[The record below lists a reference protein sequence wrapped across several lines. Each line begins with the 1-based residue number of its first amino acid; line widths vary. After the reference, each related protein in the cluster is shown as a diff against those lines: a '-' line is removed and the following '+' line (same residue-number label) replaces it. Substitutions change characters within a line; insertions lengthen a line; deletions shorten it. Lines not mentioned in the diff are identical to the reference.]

1 MSEKTNTPANEC
13 TETATH
19 EIKTRSMASYDAAQA
34 RLLKTTDGLSETSVG
49 ALKALLRITKN
60 HERGQTVFISCIL
73 FDTAG
78 YLDKGKKGEAQ
89 KCLTSARKI
98 IGSQL
103 FRGMKG
109 KTLAILS
116 EHAGIKFDAQGAPN
130 ECLDKDK
137 IMRLSMHLA
146 KQGMKLNRIKT
157 EAAEKAAPKFDAW
170 SEAQRFIEKLG
181 RLANDESAPAE
192 FKRTVES
199 IAGTLNS
206 LSVKLENKS
215 LTKS

>member
-1 MSEKTNTPANEC
+1 MSEKTNVAATDC

-34 RLLKTTDGLSETSVG
+34 RLLKTTDGLSEMSVG
-49 ALKALLRITKN
+49 ALKALLRVTKN
-60 HERGQTVFISCIL
+60 HERGQTVFIASIL
-73 FDTAG
+73 LDTAD

-116 EHAGIKFDAQGAPN
+116 EHAGIRFDSQGAPN
-130 ECLDKDK
+130 ECLDSVK
-137 IMRLSMHLA
+137 IGKLGWHLR
-146 KQGMKLNRIKT
+146 KQGMQLNRIKT

-215 LTKS
+215 LTKC